1 MGEKASGELSP
12 RDVIDYWLGVG
23 EAKWYSV
30 DLALDAD
37 VNARFGALWR
47 AAKDGELS
55 DWENSVEGA
64 LGLLILL
71 DQFPRNMF
79 RGQGQAFSTDAMAR
93 DVALRALSRGYDLAF
108 PARARIFFYLPLMHS
123 ENPAD
128 QDMCVHL
135 VQTRLGSASANL
147 SFAIG
152 HRETIRKFG
161 RFPMRNA
168 ALGRVSSADEAAYI
182 AAQNGH

>member
-1 MGEKASGELSP
+1 MLP
-12 RDVIDYWLGVG
+12 REIIDYWLGVG

-30 DLALDAD
+30 DPALDAD
-37 VNARFGALWR
+37 VTARFGAAWR
-47 AAKDGELS
+47 EARDGAFS
-55 DWENSVEGA
+55 DWETSAEGA

-79 RGQGQAFSTDAMAR
+79 RGLGQAFSTDAMAR
-93 DVALRALSRGYDLAF
+93 DVARRALAKGYDLAF

-123 ENPAD
+123 ENLAD

-135 VQTRLGSASANL
+135 VQTRLGSASTNYPFAL
-147 SFAIG
+147 S

-168 ALGRVSSADEAAYI
+168 ALGRVSSADEAATI